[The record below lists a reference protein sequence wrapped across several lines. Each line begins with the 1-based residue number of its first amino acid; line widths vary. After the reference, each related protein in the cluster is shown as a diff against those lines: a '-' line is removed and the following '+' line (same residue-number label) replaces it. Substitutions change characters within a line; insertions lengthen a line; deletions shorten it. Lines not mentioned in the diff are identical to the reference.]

1 MTRKIQLSPSLMT
14 MDLDQF
20 KEQITFLNDKVNS
33 FHIDVMDGHFVP
45 NITLSPW
52 FVEQVRKISDVPM
65 SAHMMVMD
73 APFWVERLIEV
84 KCDYIC
90 FPSEVANGVAS
101 SIIDKIHAAG
111 LKAGAVLNPETS
123 IDVIKP
129 YIDLLDKITI
139 MTIDPGFAGQRF
151 LESTLDKIVEL
162 RALREEMGYNY
173 EIEMDGSTNKA
184 HWKMI
189 SDANPDVYVIGRS
202 GLFGLTDNIESSW
215 NQMVYEYEECT
226 GFQFDNGLYTTA
238 K

>member
-73 APFWVERLIEV
+73 APFWVDRLIEI

-90 FPSEVANGVAS
+90 FPSEVANGVAFS
-101 SIIDKIHAAG
+101 MIDKIHAAG

-151 LESTLDKIVEL
+151 LESALDKIVEL
-162 RALREEMGYNY
+162 RALREEKGYNY

-215 NQMVYEYEECT
+215 NQMVSEYEECT

>member
-73 APFWVERLIEV
+73 APFWVDRLIEV

-90 FPSEVANGVAS
+90 FPSEVANGVAFS
-101 SIIDKIHAAG
+101 MIDKIHAVP
-111 LKAGAVLNPETS
+111 VLRLALCSTRRPQSMSSSRTS
-123 IDVIKP
+123 IC
-129 YIDLLDKITI
+129 
-139 MTIDPGFAGQRF
+139 
-151 LESTLDKIVEL
+151 ST
-162 RALREEMGYNY
+162 
-173 EIEMDGSTNKA
+173 
-184 HWKMI
+184 
-189 SDANPDVYVIGRS
+189 RS
-202 GLFGLTDNIESSW
+202 RS
-215 NQMVYEYEECT
+215 
-226 GFQFDNGLYTTA
+226 
-238 K
+238 

>member
-1 MTRKIQLSPSLMT
+1 MT

-65 SAHMMVMD
+65 STHMMVMD
-73 APFWVERLIEV
+73 APFWVDRLIEV

-90 FPSEVANGVAS
+90 FPSEVANGVAFS
-101 SIIDKIHAAG
+101 MIDKIHAAG

-162 RALREEMGYNY
+162 RALREEKGYN
-173 EIEMDGSTNKA
+173 
-184 HWKMI
+184 
-189 SDANPDVYVIGRS
+189 
-202 GLFGLTDNIESSW
+202 
-215 NQMVYEYEECT
+215 QMFSEYDECT

>member
-1 MTRKIQLSPSLMT
+1 MT

-73 APFWVERLIEV
+73 APFWVDRLIEV

-90 FPSEVANGVAS
+90 FPSEVANGVAFS
-101 SIIDKIHAAG
+101 MIDKIHAAG

-162 RALREEMGYNY
+162 RALREEKGYNY

-184 HWKMI
+184 H
-189 SDANPDVYVIGRS
+189 
-202 GLFGLTDNIESSW
+202 
-215 NQMVYEYEECT
+215 
-226 GFQFDNGLYTTA
+226 
-238 K
+238 

>member
-73 APFWVERLIEV
+73 APFWVDRLIEV

-90 FPSEVANGVAS
+90 FPSEVANGVAFS
-101 SIIDKIHAAG
+101 MIDKIHAAG
-111 LKAGAVLNPETS
+111 LKTGAVLNPETS

-215 NQMVYEYEECT
+215 NQMVSEYKECT